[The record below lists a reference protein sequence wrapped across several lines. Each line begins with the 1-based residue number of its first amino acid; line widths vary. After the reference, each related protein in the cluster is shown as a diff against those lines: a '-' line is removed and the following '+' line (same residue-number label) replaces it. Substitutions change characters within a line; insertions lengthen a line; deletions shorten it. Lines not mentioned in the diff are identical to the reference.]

1 MGEYGSNHRNMGTD
15 GIQSNHDESLQYW
28 YNFSTEYAYEAGIVP
43 FVWDTNNLTRPNM
56 TAIDRGNVKVN
67 DTFIIN
73 GIKEGANAGQSAF
86 NAIYPEPSTADGINN
101 VTTTAKSDGTI
112 YNIQGVAV
120 GKDESALAKGIYIRD
135 NEKFVVR

>member
-1 MGEYGSNHRNMGTD
+1 MPITI
-15 GIQSNHDESLQYW
+15 IQSRMMRPLLGR
-28 YNFSTEYAYEAGIVP
+28 TGV
-43 FVWDTNNLTRPNM
+43 DTSEKRDIM
-56 TAIDRGNVKVN
+56 NV
-67 DTFIIN
+67 N